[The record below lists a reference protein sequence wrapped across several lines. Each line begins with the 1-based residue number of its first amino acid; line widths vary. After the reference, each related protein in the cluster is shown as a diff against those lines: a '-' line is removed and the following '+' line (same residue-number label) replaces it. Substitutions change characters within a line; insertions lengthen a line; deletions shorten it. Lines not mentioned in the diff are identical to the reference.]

1 MKVKLT
7 RKQILAAM
15 PKVAE
20 GLGKYLCL
28 QAIVHGGPDLTQDP
42 AFQKKYNGFYRVRRN
57 ERWRRM
63 YFKLLEH
70 ERQQKKSARRSFQ
83 DVLEEIEN
91 QTKRVEASFASK
103 LVATIDQ
110 LQPVID
116 SVVLAN
122 VGARLPQPSETN
134 RMDTIGSMHAELA
147 TCYSAYLKSQEG
159 MFLVRSF
166 KSQYPKAKISEVKM
180 LDLVIWQT
188 RKAKPA
194 TSPKVRL
201 SNKNSS
207 KNTSKKGA
215 LKKYN
220 DTGAN

>member
-1 MKVKLT
+1 MKVHLT
-7 RKQILAAM
+7 RQHILAAL

-20 GLGKYLCL
+20 GLGKYLCI
-28 QAIVHGGPDLTQDP
+28 QAVAHGGSDLARDP
-42 AFQKKYNGFYRVRRN
+42 IFQKKYNGFYKVRRSEN
-57 ERWRRM
+57 WRRI

-70 ERQQKKSARRSFQ
+70 ERQQTKLARRNFQ

-103 LVATIDQ
+103 LVATVDPQ
-110 LQPVID
+110 QPIID

-122 VGARLPQPSETN
+122 VGARLPYSKMLN
-134 RMDTIGSMHAELA
+134 RVQVIGTMHKQLA
-147 TCYSAYLKSQEG
+147 ACYGTYLKSSDG
-159 MFLVRSF
+159 KFLVKSF
-166 KSQYPKAKISEVKM
+166 KTLYPKANISEIKM

-201 SNKNSS
+201 SKKGSS

-215 LKKYN
+215 LKNHN
-220 DTGAN
+220 DT